1 MNSTKIQRPLTLE
14 EYQDLMKEYV
24 FTTNDDILSL
34 LKSFHLLLYDAF
46 LDAQVKANEL
56 VKPANNGRTVKWFY
70 PEAIRFYVQDFLGQK
85 GVKAR
90 LVNDADDEQ
99 KDESEWDPDILP
111 GNGIAGTIKGFEYRI
126 VKMFKGGLPPA
137 RSDKRKKFYNQ
148 SHLESY
154 SPPLP
159 LFSEYVPKNKFT
171 VKPHIVYLW
180 QIVKGKLNLYFAIP
194 KHYMLYASTKCTF
207 ILNPITEIEPVSEER
222 TEEYLRTRTQS

>member
-1 MNSTKIQRPLTLE
+1 MKSTKIQQPLTQEDYEDLIG
-14 EYQDLMKEYV
+14 EYEFPADE
-24 FTTNDDILSL
+24 NILSL

-56 VKPANNGRTVKWFY
+56 IKTANNGRTVKWFY
-70 PEAIRFYVQDFLGQK
+70 PEAIRFYVQDFLSQK
-85 GVKAR
+85 GIKAR

-99 KDESEWDPDILP
+99 KDELEWDPDILP

-137 RSDKRKKFYNQ
+137 RSDKRKRFYSQ

-159 LFSEYVPKNKFT
+159 LFSEYVSKNKFT

-207 ILNPITEIEPVSEER
+207 IPNPITEIEPVSEER
-222 TEEYLRTRTQS
+222 IEEDIPANRQF